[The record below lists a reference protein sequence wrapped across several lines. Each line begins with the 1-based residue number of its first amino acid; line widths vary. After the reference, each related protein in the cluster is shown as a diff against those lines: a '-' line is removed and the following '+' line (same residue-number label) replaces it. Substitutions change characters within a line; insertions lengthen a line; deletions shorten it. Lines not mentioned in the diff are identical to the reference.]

1 MARNSSYDAD
11 IHPNWA
17 WSLAIQGKT
26 IAEIAKEFGVARSTL
41 NKWISENEELAA
53 AVNEG
58 RDSADAKVEKSLYQR
73 AIGYTVKE
81 KKVIQTVD
89 KDGRQKPAKVEI
101 TERVIPPDVTAQ
113 IFWLKNRKPS
123 KYRDRQEVTVEDTNI
138 SFNIL
143 PSSARKKSDNEE

>member
-1 MARNSSYDAD
+1 MARNSAYDSNL
-11 IHPNWA
+11 HPNWA

-41 NKWISENEELAA
+41 NKWIAENRELAE

-58 RDSADAKVEKSLYQR
+58 RDTADAKVEKSLFQR

-89 KDGRQKPAKVEI
+89 KDGKQKPAKVEI

-123 KYRDRQEVTVEDTNI
+123 KYRDKQEVTVEDTNI
-138 SFNIL
+138 SFNII
-143 PSSARKKSDNEE
+143 PASERKESDDE